1 MKLKFQDSFYDIFD
15 HNKYPSSEKWDQKS
29 VLRTKSWGYKQRTA
43 KTKCEPLK
51 SSTGDGDKDI
61 SCSRRERKCDDDF
74 DYENEWCR
82 VVKKKSSPSK
92 LTDEKLSVAFK
103 NLFGKLQK
111 SKGKD
116 T

>member
-1 MKLKFQDSFYDIFD
+1 MQAFKRSIKKKDSKPKAED
-15 HNKYPSSEKWDQKS
+15 
-29 VLRTKSWGYKQRTA
+29 TA
-43 KTKCEPLK
+43 EDTSKELENLISKTKCEPSK
-51 SSTGDGDKDI
+51 SSTEDGDKDK

-74 DYENEWCR
+74 DYENEYCQ

-92 LTDEKLSVAFK
+92 LTDNNDEKLSVAFK
-103 NLFGKLQK
+103 NSFGKLKK

>member
-1 MKLKFQDSFYDIFD
+1 MQAFKRSIKKKDSKPKGEDTAEDTSKKLENLIS
-15 HNKYPSSEKWDQKS
+15 
-29 VLRTKSWGYKQRTA
+29 
-43 KTKCEPLK
+43 KTKCEPSK
-51 SSTGDGDKDI
+51 SSTEDGDNDK

-74 DYENEWCR
+74 DYENEYCQ

-92 LTDEKLSVAFK
+92 LTDNNDEKLSVAFK
-103 NLFGKLQK
+103 NSFGKLKK

>member
-1 MKLKFQDSFYDIFD
+1 MQAFKRSIKKKDSKPKGDDKAEDTSKELENLI
-15 HNKYPSSEKWDQKS
+15 
-29 VLRTKSWGYKQRTA
+29 A
-43 KTKCEPLK
+43 KTKCEPSK
-51 SSTGDGDKDI
+51 SSTGDGDNDK

-74 DYENEWCR
+74 DYENEYCQ

-92 LTDEKLSVAFK
+92 LTDNNDEKLSVAFK
-103 NLFGKLQK
+103 NSFGKLKK

>member
-1 MKLKFQDSFYDIFD
+1 MKKKDSKPKAEDKTDDEASKELENLI
-15 HNKYPSSEKWDQKS
+15 S
-29 VLRTKSWGYKQRTA
+29 

-51 SSTGDGDKDI
+51 SSTEDGDKDK

-74 DYENEWCR
+74 DYENEYCQ

-92 LTDEKLSVAFK
+92 LSDNSDEKLSIAFK
-103 NLFGKLQK
+103 NSFGKLKK
-111 SKGKD
+111 SKGKE